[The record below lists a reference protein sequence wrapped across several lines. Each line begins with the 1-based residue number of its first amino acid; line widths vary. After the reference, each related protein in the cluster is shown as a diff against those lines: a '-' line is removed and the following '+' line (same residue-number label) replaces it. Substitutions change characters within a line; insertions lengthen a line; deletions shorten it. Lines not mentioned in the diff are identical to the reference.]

1 MTVVDLKRHKYG
13 DTANLHLTSIFKS
26 LVTIRYYYL
35 LMVQVNPTSESD
47 RCEKILSTLGVDNPQ
62 EQLVLDAIRSHMT
75 DIVHCA
81 KLLLHLD
88 SVSSEQLQK
97 FHLLILSSLD
107 VKVYTDYPNLLKR
120 FETEVLDI
128 IYPAFASEF
137 ENQAV

>member
-1 MTVVDLKRHKYG
+1 MAVVDLNRHKYG
-13 DTANLHLTSIFKS
+13 NTANMHLMSIYKS
-26 LVTIRYYYL
+26 LTTIKYYYL
-35 LMVQVNPTSESD
+35 LTVQVNPSSD
-47 RCEKILSTLGVDNPQ
+47 SDNCETTLKALGVSSPS
-62 EQLVLDAIRSHMT
+62 EHLIYDAIRSNMT

-88 SVSSEQLQK
+88 SVPSEQLQK
-97 FHLLILSSLD
+97 FHLLLLSALD

-137 ENQAV
+137 ENKAV